1 MSFYNGIL
9 NHYDESGSVNIK
21 GARGAPG
28 IGFKLDLNNDYD
40 MQNKKLVNVK
50 QGTNNNDVI
59 TKSQLDIKTSLLDGS
74 RPSYVVNDKAAIYS
88 STGALHAQSLYL
100 KDTPDNAGNSDEI
113 RIMTEHQSRSNVHL
127 NIPDIQN
134 FDGYGG
140 RPKSEFMITSVDQ
153 NVTGKKVFE
162 NIEVHDPT
170 SNNQAANKNY
180 VDFKIANN
188 DQFVKKTGDVLTGDL
203 ILPHDNYPVQGN
215 TNKAVSYET
224 QREIFLSRKESFPM
238 QADINMNN
246 NFIQDVATPTTS
258 HQGVNKGYCDY
269 NFLNRQKGGVIM
281 GPLSMNRN
289 DIIGIPD
296 TPKYGYSA
304 VNKNYVDGKF
314 IKKVGDTMT
323 GVLNMN
329 NHLITNLKSPTG
341 DNDAVNKKF
350 VTDQITESHI
360 TGSNIYNEMSFLT
373 DTSSIANVR
382 GTVINAYEDY
392 INSPHPNRKAYKI
405 TINPTSNNLYDAA
418 IQFNISYLAVG
429 KYSIIIEY
437 YPPSMQNVNIVATV
451 NQITINK
458 QMKREFSTYSKL
470 LLQIE
475 NKVKKATNAII
486 LQMTGS
492 SVNPFTAYII
502 IYGVIEW
509 SDYVSPLVY
518 SIAGGQS
525 SSEIDTA
532 SFVKLDGSRVMTG
545 NLDMNTNNIINVKEP
560 VNDSDVV
567 NKQYLENKLIES
579 HLQPS
584 GPSNIFHFL
593 MNDTSKFSSIREIII
608 GSFSDVEKVAHRLNK
623 KALSILL
630 QNDLQTVSYSARLG
644 LDMTSL
650 SVGDYTLVM
659 EFYWP
664 EKFNIYTY
672 ADSTPTN
679 IVAEQN
685 IKNFSNYQKLYL
697 QFTKKNTNS
706 PNNLIMEIRGELS
719 TSNQQTGYLIFYGTK
734 GTHYSITN
742 DFYDQ
747 YIMSDIFI
755 YNENMKMQT
764 KIDMNNNKII
774 KLSNGTD
781 PDDAVNKGQLDSVK
795 NHSEMVKNQLDSYL
809 FYMKNYLYMSIFTH
823 RFYDLKEPIKFIL
836 DGSAISGI
844 NPNMSIISSG
854 SSHITVSGFD
864 PIRGLQFNPLT
875 KIIIDLGYMV
885 NQNSPYT
892 IMISLTLKEIFRL
905 YFCDS
910 IYDQTVYYP
919 SFIIIPTQ
927 RHIGIQK
934 SNFDIVIKKYPANLN
949 NKQLMVWITFNP
961 SINQYEIILGNVN
974 FTKLISSPISN
985 FSTNKLRID
994 ANNNIINKICY
1005 QNQHFASA
1013 ETFTKMMFEERK
1025 NGSYF

>member
-9 NHYDESGSVNIK
+9 NHYDESGLANIK
-21 GARGAPG
+21 GARGSPG

-59 TKSQLDIKTSLLDGS
+59 TKSQLDTKTSLLDGS

-170 SNNQAANKNY
+170 SNNQAANNNY

-289 DIIGIPD
+289 DLIGIPD

-304 VNKNYVDGKF
+304 VNKNYVDGE
-314 IKKVGDTMT
+314 
-323 GVLNMN
+323 
-329 NHLITNLKSPTG
+329 ITK
-341 DNDAVNKKF
+341 
-350 VTDQITESHI
+350 I
-360 TGSNIYNEMSFLT
+360 
-373 DTSSIANVR
+373 DTS
-382 GTVINAYEDY
+382 
-392 INSPHPNRKAYKI
+392 
-405 TINPTSNNLYDAA
+405 
-418 IQFNISYLAVG
+418 
-429 KYSIIIEY
+429 
-437 YPPSMQNVNIVATV
+437 
-451 NQITINK
+451 
-458 QMKREFSTYSKL
+458 
-470 LLQIE
+470 
-475 NKVKKATNAII
+475 
-486 LQMTGS
+486 
-492 SVNPFTAYII
+492 
-502 IYGVIEW
+502 
-509 SDYVSPLVY
+509 
-518 SIAGGQS
+518 
-525 SSEIDTA
+525 
-532 SFVKLDGSRVMTG
+532 SFVKLDGSRAMTDNLDMGDHSIQKVGEPVNSDDVATKNYVDGEIGYISTPFLKKDGSRTMTG
-545 NLDMNTNNIINVKEP
+545 NLNMNDHKIVSLKDPLDDKDAINKKYFE
-560 VNDSDVV
+560 D
-567 NKQYLENKLIES
+567 KLLLS
-579 HLQPS
+579 HLIPS
-584 GPSNIFHFL
+584 HHENAFKYLLNRDESSSERNITVNGIDDF
-593 MNDTSKFSSIREIII
+593 N
-608 GSFSDVEKVAHRLNK
+608 GSPHKNK
-623 KALSILL
+623 KAYDVDMIYTTGTQNYDSLIGINIYPLPPGKFTIIMEYYYPENINIAVLCQASSAVINKQISKTFNGYIKLL
-630 QNDLQTVSYSARLG
+630 VQFEDQTKQ
-644 LDMTSL
+644 TP
-650 SVGDYTLVM
+650 DYL
-659 EFYWP
+659 Y
-664 EKFNIYTY
+664 FNIRGSGTT
-672 ADSTPTN
+672 STNP
-679 IVAEQN
+679 E
-685 IKNFSNYQKLYL
+685 
-697 QFTKKNTNS
+697 
-706 PNNLIMEIRGELS
+706 
-719 TSNQQTGYLIFYGTK
+719 GYLVFYGMK
-734 GTHYSITN
+734 EW
-742 DFYDQ
+742 YDNV
-747 YIMSDIFI
+747 YPAI
-755 YNENMKMQT
+755 YDHALESSMFEYDNGNMKMNT
-764 KIDMNNNKII
+764 VLDMNNKKITN
-774 KLSNGTD
+774 LSDGTD
-781 PDDAVNKGQLDSVK
+781 ANDAINKGQFDTHLFYIK
-795 NHSEMVKNQLDSYL
+795 NH
-809 FYMKNYLYMSIFTH
+809 LYMSIFTH

-864 PIRGLQFNPLT
+864 PIRGLQFNPST

>member
-1 MSFYNGIL
+1 MTGIL
-9 NHYDESGSVNIK
+9 NMNTHKISN
-21 GARGAPG
+21 
-28 IGFKLDLNNDYD
+28 
-40 MQNKKLVNVK
+40 
-50 QGTNNNDVI
+50 
-59 TKSQLDIKTSLLDGS
+59 
-74 RPSYVVNDKAAIYS
+74 VVNPEF
-88 STGALHAQSLYL
+88 
-100 KDTPDNAGNSDEI
+100 DT
-113 RIMTEHQSRSNVHL
+113 
-127 NIPDIQN
+127 
-134 FDGYGG
+134 
-140 RPKSEFMITSVDQ
+140 
-153 NVTGKKVFE
+153 
-162 NIEVHDPT
+162 
-170 SNNQAANKNY
+170 
-180 VDFKIANN
+180 
-188 DQFVKKTGDVLTGDL
+188 
-203 ILPHDNYPVQGN
+203 
-215 TNKAVSYET
+215 
-224 QREIFLSRKESFPM
+224 
-238 QADINMNN
+238 
-246 NFIQDVATPTTS
+246 
-258 HQGVNKGYCDY
+258 
-269 NFLNRQKGGVIM
+269 
-281 GPLSMNRN
+281 
-289 DIIGIPD
+289 
-296 TPKYGYSA
+296 
-304 VNKNYVDGKF
+304 
-314 IKKVGDTMT
+314 
-323 GVLNMN
+323 
-329 NHLITNLKSPTG
+329 
-341 DNDAVNKKF
+341 DA
-350 VTDQITESHI
+350 
-360 TGSNIYNEMSFLT
+360 
-373 DTSSIANVR
+373 
-382 GTVINAYEDY
+382 
-392 INSPHPNRKAYKI
+392 
-405 TINPTSNNLYDAA
+405 
-418 IQFNISYLAVG
+418 
-429 KYSIIIEY
+429 
-437 YPPSMQNVNIVATV
+437 
-451 NQITINK
+451 
-458 QMKREFSTYSKL
+458 
-470 LLQIE
+470 
-475 NKVKKATNAII
+475 
-486 LQMTGS
+486 
-492 SVNPFTAYII
+492 
-502 IYGVIEW
+502 
-509 SDYVSPLVY
+509 
-518 SIAGGQS
+518 
-525 SSEIDTA
+525 
-532 SFVKLDGSRVMTG
+532 
-545 NLDMNTNNIINVKEP
+545 
-560 VNDSDVV
+560 V

-679 IVAEQN
+679 IVDEQN

-836 DGSAISGI
+836 DGPAISGI

-864 PIRGLQFNPLT
+864 PIRGLQFNPST

-892 IMISLTLKEIFRL
+892 IMISLTLKDHLRL
-905 YFCDS
+905 FFVEP
-910 IYDQTVYYP
+910 IHEQTVYFPAYIYNP
-919 SFIIIPTQ
+919 FNHT
-927 RHIGIQK
+927 
-934 SNFDIVIKKYPANLN
+934 IKIEITDTMYVRKYPEVFD
-949 NKQLMVWITFNP
+949 NKQAMIWIYYNP
-961 SINQYEIILGNVN
+961 SETKYEIIIGNGNYVN
-974 FTKLISSPISN
+974 LISPPISN

-1005 QNQHFASA
+1005 QNQYLASA

>member
-1 MSFYNGIL
+1 MSYSNGL
-9 NHYDESGSVNIK
+9 LPDQSYQTANKYVQ
-21 GARGAPG
+21 RGLPG
-28 IGFKLDLNNDYD
+28 VGFKLTVMGDYD
-40 MQNKKLVNVK
+40 MQNKKLTNVK
-50 QGTNNNDVI
+50 SGTDSNDAVN
-59 TKSQLDIKTSLLDGS
+59 KSQLDATTNLLHGS
-74 RPSYVVNDKAAIYS
+74 RAGDVVNDKAVIYS
-88 STGALHAQSLYL
+88 NTGAVHANSLYIE
-100 KDTPDNAGNSDEI
+100 DPPDQGNSNEV
-113 RIMTEHQSRSNVHL
+113 RIMTEHQSYPNIHL
-127 NIPDIQN
+127 NIPDLHN
-134 FDGYGG
+134 FDGHGG
-140 RPKSEFMITSVDQ
+140 RPKSELMVTSVEQ
-153 NVTGKKVFE
+153 TVTGKKVFE

-170 SNNQAANKNY
+170 SNNQATNKYY
-180 VDFKIANN
+180 VDHNFLNRI
-188 DQFVKKTGDVLTGDL
+188 TGGQIGGDLDMRGNTIKYLKLDNTESAAARVAELNLKLNRSGDEMDGDL
-203 ILPHDNYPVQGN
+203 ILQPQPYPIQGN
-215 TNKAVSYET
+215 THKAISYNTT
-224 QREIFLSRKESFPM
+224 QSIFLSRKESFPM
-238 QADINMNN
+238 DVDINMNN
-246 NFIQDVATPTTS
+246 NLIQNVATPTSS
-258 HQGVNKGYCDY
+258 HQATNKGYCDY
-269 NFLNRQKGGVIM
+269 NFLNRQKGGVLM

-289 DIIGIPD
+289 DLTGIPD
-296 TPKYGYSA
+296 TPKFGYSA
-304 VNKNYVDGKF
+304 VNKNYVDGEIAK
-314 IKKVGDTMT
+314 IPQSGGNV
-323 GVLNMN
+323 
-329 NHLITNLKSPTG
+329 
-341 DNDAVNKKF
+341 
-350 VTDQITESHI
+350 
-360 TGSNIYNEMSFLT
+360 
-373 DTSSIANVR
+373 DTS
-382 GTVINAYEDY
+382 
-392 INSPHPNRKAYKI
+392 
-405 TINPTSNNLYDAA
+405 
-418 IQFNISYLAVG
+418 
-429 KYSIIIEY
+429 
-437 YPPSMQNVNIVATV
+437 
-451 NQITINK
+451 
-458 QMKREFSTYSKL
+458 
-470 LLQIE
+470 
-475 NKVKKATNAII
+475 
-486 LQMTGS
+486 
-492 SVNPFTAYII
+492 
-502 IYGVIEW
+502 
-509 SDYVSPLVY
+509 
-518 SIAGGQS
+518 
-525 SSEIDTA
+525 
-532 SFVKLDGSRVMTG
+532 SFVKLDGSRAMTG
-545 NLDMNTNNIINVKEP
+545 NLDMNTHKISNV
-560 VNDSDVV
+560 VNPEFDTDVV

-679 IVAEQN
+679 IVDEQY

-823 RFYDLKEPIKFIL
+823 RFYDLKEPIKFIY
-836 DGSAISGI
+836 DGAAISGLD
-844 NPNMSIISSG
+844 PGMSIKSSG

-864 PIRGLQFNPLT
+864 PIRGLQFNPST

-892 IMISLTLKEIFRL
+892 IMISLTLKDHLRL
-905 YFCDS
+905 YFVEP
-910 IYDQTVYYP
+910 IHKQTVYFPAYIYNP
-919 SFIIIPTQ
+919 FNHTIKIEIT
-927 RHIGIQK
+927 
-934 SNFDIVIKKYPANLN
+934 DTMYVKKYPEVFD
-949 NKQLMVWITFNP
+949 NKQAMIWIYYNP
-961 SINQYEIILGNVN
+961 SETKYEIIIGIGNYVN
-974 FTKLISSPISN
+974 LITPPISN

-1005 QNQHFASA
+1005 QNKHFASA

>member
-1 MSFYNGIL
+1 MGIF
-9 NHYDESGSVNIK
+9 NEHSSPSNSAANTGTV
-21 GARGAPG
+21 GRPG
-28 IGFKLDLNNDYD
+28 IGFKLTDTGDYD

-50 QGTNNNDVI
+50 SGTDSND
-59 TKSQLDIKTSLLDGS
+59 TANKSQLDSSTILLQGS
-74 RPSYVVNDKAAIYS
+74 RAGDVVNDKAVIYS
-88 STGALHAQSLYL
+88 NTGAVHARSLYL
-100 KDTPDNAGNSDEI
+100 LDDPQDGNRNEVRLETP
-113 RIMTEHQSRSNVHL
+113 HQSYGNIHL
-127 NIPDIQN
+127 NIPDLHN

-140 RPKSEFMITSVDQ
+140 RLKSEVMVTSVEQ
-153 NVTGKKVFE
+153 TVTGKKVFE
-162 NIEVHDPT
+162 NIEVHNPT
-170 SNNQAANKNY
+170 SNNQATNKHY
-180 VDFKIANN
+180 VDHNFLNRI
-188 DQFVKKTGDVLTGDL
+188 TGGQIGGDL
-203 ILPHDNYPVQGN
+203 DMRGN
-215 TNKAVSYET
+215 TIKYLKLDNT
-224 QREIFLSRKESFPM
+224 ESAAARVAELNLKLNRSGDKM
-238 QADINMNN
+238 DGDINMNN
-246 NFIQDVATPTTS
+246 NFIQNIATPTSS

-289 DIIGIPD
+289 DLIGIPD

-304 VNKNYVDGKF
+304 VNKNYVDGEIGKIASVDTTQL
-314 IKKVGDTMT
+314 IKKD
-323 GVLNMN
+323 
-329 NHLITNLKSPTG
+329 
-341 DNDAVNKKF
+341 
-350 VTDQITESHI
+350 
-360 TGSNIYNEMSFLT
+360 GSVPMAADLDMGTHKIS
-373 DTSSIANVR
+373 NV
-382 GTVINAYEDY
+382 
-392 INSPHPNRKAYKI
+392 
-405 TINPTSNNLYDAA
+405 
-418 IQFNISYLAVG
+418 
-429 KYSIIIEY
+429 
-437 YPPSMQNVNIVATV
+437 
-451 NQITINK
+451 
-458 QMKREFSTYSKL
+458 
-470 LLQIE
+470 
-475 NKVKKATNAII
+475 
-486 LQMTGS
+486 
-492 SVNPFTAYII
+492 VNPEF
-502 IYGVIEW
+502 
-509 SDYVSPLVY
+509 
-518 SIAGGQS
+518 
-525 SSEIDTA
+525 DT
-532 SFVKLDGSRVMTG
+532 
-545 NLDMNTNNIINVKEP
+545 
-560 VNDSDVV
+560 DVV

-679 IVAEQN
+679 IVDEQN

-864 PIRGLQFNPLT
+864 PIRGLQFNPST

-892 IMISLTLKEIFRL
+892 IMISLTLKDYLKL
-905 YFCDS
+905 YFVEPIHEQTAYFPVY
-910 IYDQTVYYP
+910 IYNPFDRTIRIEFTKKMLAKNYP
-919 SFIIIPTQ
+919 VVL
-927 RHIGIQK
+927 
-934 SNFDIVIKKYPANLN
+934 D
-949 NKQLMVWITFNP
+949 NKQAMIWIYYNP
-961 SINQYEIILGNVN
+961 SETKYEIIIGNGNYLNIV
-974 FTKLISSPISN
+974 SPPISN

>member
-9 NHYDESGSVNIK
+9 NHDDESGSVNIK

-59 TKSQLDIKTSLLDGS
+59 TKSQLDIKTSLLNGS

-180 VDFKIANN
+180 VDHNFLNRI
-188 DQFVKKTGDVLTGDL
+188 TGGQIGGDL
-203 ILPHDNYPVQGN
+203 DMRGN
-215 TNKAVSYET
+215 TIKYLKLDNT
-224 QREIFLSRKESFPM
+224 ESAAARVAELNLKLNRSGDKM
-238 QADINMNN
+238 DGDINMNN

-289 DIIGIPD
+289 DLIGIPD

-304 VNKNYVDGKF
+304 VNKNYVDGEIGKIASVDTTQL
-314 IKKVGDTMT
+314 IKKD
-323 GVLNMN
+323 
-329 NHLITNLKSPTG
+329 
-341 DNDAVNKKF
+341 
-350 VTDQITESHI
+350 
-360 TGSNIYNEMSFLT
+360 GSVPMAADLDMGTHKIS
-373 DTSSIANVR
+373 NV
-382 GTVINAYEDY
+382 
-392 INSPHPNRKAYKI
+392 
-405 TINPTSNNLYDAA
+405 
-418 IQFNISYLAVG
+418 
-429 KYSIIIEY
+429 
-437 YPPSMQNVNIVATV
+437 
-451 NQITINK
+451 
-458 QMKREFSTYSKL
+458 
-470 LLQIE
+470 
-475 NKVKKATNAII
+475 
-486 LQMTGS
+486 
-492 SVNPFTAYII
+492 VNPEF
-502 IYGVIEW
+502 
-509 SDYVSPLVY
+509 
-518 SIAGGQS
+518 
-525 SSEIDTA
+525 DT
-532 SFVKLDGSRVMTG
+532 
-545 NLDMNTNNIINVKEP
+545 
-560 VNDSDVV
+560 DVV

-679 IVAEQN
+679 IVDEQN

-864 PIRGLQFNPLT
+864 PIRGLQFNPST

-892 IMISLTLKEIFRL
+892 IMISLTLKDYLKL
-905 YFCDS
+905 YFVEPIHEQTAYFPVY
-910 IYDQTVYYP
+910 IYNPFDRTIRIEFTKKMLAKNYP
-919 SFIIIPTQ
+919 VVL
-927 RHIGIQK
+927 
-934 SNFDIVIKKYPANLN
+934 D
-949 NKQLMVWITFNP
+949 NKQAMIWIYYNP
-961 SINQYEIILGNVN
+961 SETKYEIIIGNGNYLNIV
-974 FTKLISSPISN
+974 SPPISN

>member
-9 NHYDESGSVNIK
+9 NHDDESGSVNIK

-88 STGALHAQSLYL
+88 STGAIHAQSLYL

-269 NFLNRQKGGVIM
+269 NFLNRQKGGVLM

-289 DIIGIPD
+289 DLIGIPD

-304 VNKNYVDGKF
+304 VNKNYVDGE
-314 IKKVGDTMT
+314 
-323 GVLNMN
+323 
-329 NHLITNLKSPTG
+329 ITK
-341 DNDAVNKKF
+341 
-350 VTDQITESHI
+350 I
-360 TGSNIYNEMSFLT
+360 
-373 DTSSIANVR
+373 DTS
-382 GTVINAYEDY
+382 
-392 INSPHPNRKAYKI
+392 
-405 TINPTSNNLYDAA
+405 
-418 IQFNISYLAVG
+418 
-429 KYSIIIEY
+429 
-437 YPPSMQNVNIVATV
+437 
-451 NQITINK
+451 
-458 QMKREFSTYSKL
+458 
-470 LLQIE
+470 
-475 NKVKKATNAII
+475 
-486 LQMTGS
+486 
-492 SVNPFTAYII
+492 
-502 IYGVIEW
+502 
-509 SDYVSPLVY
+509 
-518 SIAGGQS
+518 
-525 SSEIDTA
+525 
-532 SFVKLDGSRVMTG
+532 SFVKLDGSRAMTDNLDMGDHSIQKVGEPINSDDVATKKYVDGEIGYISTPFLKKDGSRTMTG
-545 NLDMNTNNIINVKEP
+545 NLNMNEHKMVSLKEP
-560 VNDSDVV
+560 VNDSDAI
-567 NKQYLENKLIES
+567 NKKYFEDKLLLS
-579 HLQPS
+579 HLIPS
-584 GPSNIFHFL
+584 HHENAFKYLLNRDESSSERNITVNGIDDF
-593 MNDTSKFSSIREIII
+593 N
-608 GSFSDVEKVAHRLNK
+608 GSPHKNK
-623 KALSILL
+623 KAYDVDMIYTTGTQNYDSLIGINIYPLPPGKFTIIMEYYYPENINIAVLCQASSAVINKQISKNFVNYIKLL
-630 QNDLQTVSYSARLG
+630 VQFEDQTKR
-644 LDMTSL
+644 TP
-650 SVGDYTLVM
+650 DYL
-659 EFYWP
+659 Y
-664 EKFNIYTY
+664 FNISGSGTT
-672 ADSTPTN
+672 STNP
-679 IVAEQN
+679 E
-685 IKNFSNYQKLYL
+685 
-697 QFTKKNTNS
+697 
-706 PNNLIMEIRGELS
+706 
-719 TSNQQTGYLIFYGTK
+719 GYLVFYGMK
-734 GTHYSITN
+734 EW
-742 DFYDQ
+742 YDNV
-747 YIMSDIFI
+747 YPAI
-755 YNENMKMQT
+755 YDHALESSMFEYDNGNMKMNT
-764 KIDMNNNKII
+764 VLDMNNKKITN
-774 KLSNGTD
+774 LSDGTD
-781 PDDAVNKGQLDSVK
+781 ANDAINKGQFDTLKNKFDSHQFYIK
-795 NHSEMVKNQLDSYL
+795 NH
-809 FYMKNYLYMSIFTH
+809 LYMSIFTH

>member
-1 MSFYNGIL
+1 MSYSNGL
-9 NHYDESGSVNIK
+9 LSDQSYQTANKYVQ
-21 GARGAPG
+21 RGLPG
-28 IGFKLDLNNDYD
+28 VGFKLTDTGDYD
-40 MQNKKLVNVK
+40 MQNKKLTNVK
-50 QGTNNNDVI
+50 SGTDSNDAAN
-59 TKSQLDIKTSLLDGS
+59 KSQLDSSTILLQGS
-74 RPSYVVNDKAAIYS
+74 RAGDVVNDKAVIYS
-88 STGALHAQSLYL
+88 NTGAVHARSLYL
-100 KDTPDNAGNSDEI
+100 LDDPQDGNRNEVRLETP
-113 RIMTEHQSRSNVHL
+113 HQSYGNIHL
-127 NIPDIQN
+127 NIPDLHN

-140 RPKSEFMITSVDQ
+140 RPKSEVMVTSVEQ
-153 NVTGKKVFE
+153 TVTGKKVFE

-170 SNNQAANKNY
+170 SNNQATNKHY
-180 VDFKIANN
+180 VDHNFLNRI
-188 DQFVKKTGDVLTGDL
+188 TGGQIGGDL
-203 ILPHDNYPVQGN
+203 DMRGN
-215 TNKAVSYET
+215 TIKYLKLDNT
-224 QREIFLSRKESFPM
+224 ESAAARVAELNLKLNRSGDKM
-238 QADINMNN
+238 DGDINMNN
-246 NFIQDVATPTTS
+246 NFIQNIATPTTS

-289 DIIGIPD
+289 DLIGIPD

-304 VNKNYVDGKF
+304 VNKNYVDGEIGKIASVDTTQL
-314 IKKVGDTMT
+314 IKKD
-323 GVLNMN
+323 
-329 NHLITNLKSPTG
+329 
-341 DNDAVNKKF
+341 
-350 VTDQITESHI
+350 
-360 TGSNIYNEMSFLT
+360 GSVPMAADLDMGTHKIS
-373 DTSSIANVR
+373 NV
-382 GTVINAYEDY
+382 
-392 INSPHPNRKAYKI
+392 
-405 TINPTSNNLYDAA
+405 
-418 IQFNISYLAVG
+418 
-429 KYSIIIEY
+429 
-437 YPPSMQNVNIVATV
+437 
-451 NQITINK
+451 
-458 QMKREFSTYSKL
+458 
-470 LLQIE
+470 
-475 NKVKKATNAII
+475 
-486 LQMTGS
+486 
-492 SVNPFTAYII
+492 VNPEF
-502 IYGVIEW
+502 
-509 SDYVSPLVY
+509 
-518 SIAGGQS
+518 
-525 SSEIDTA
+525 DT
-532 SFVKLDGSRVMTG
+532 
-545 NLDMNTNNIINVKEP
+545 
-560 VNDSDVV
+560 DVV

-679 IVAEQN
+679 IVDEQN

-864 PIRGLQFNPLT
+864 PIRGLQFNPST

-892 IMISLTLKEIFRL
+892 IMISLTLKDYLKL
-905 YFCDS
+905 YLL
-910 IYDQTVYYP
+910 
-919 SFIIIPTQ
+919 
-927 RHIGIQK
+927 
-934 SNFDIVIKKYPANLN
+934 NLYM
-949 NKQLMVWITFNP
+949 NKL
-961 SINQYEIILGNVN
+961 
-974 FTKLISSPISN
+974 LISPCI
-985 FSTNKLRID
+985 FITHLT
-994 ANNNIINKICY
+994 AL
-1005 QNQHFASA
+1005 
-1013 ETFTKMMFEERK
+1013 
-1025 NGSYF
+1025 